1 MSLVN
6 KPDRQILCFPAE
18 FFKQAI
24 VLISM
29 LFLSVTN
36 VGFAQHS
43 NYQAGLD
50 AYFAG
55 DYEAAKKHWLNGARE
70 EDPKS
75 MFNLGLLHEQRKV
88 GGADLTKANKWY
100 RLAGKHGYPAAD
112 YHLALLL
119 RGDESQSKLAQ
130 TLIHRAAKNGYEPA
144 RQALGLKAAPVI
156 TATNVAVSDVSAS
169 KVNPTSESP
178 TSVSVTSAESE
189 PSAES
194 DKYLGEAWIKAQ
206 NQSQWTIQML
216 AFEKLASV
224 KAFIDEHDLNRYAA
238 YFTERT
244 DKGVLYKLVYGSY
257 VSKEQADQARQDLSD
272 ELKEYGPW
280 LRPIE
285 NVQALLN

>member
-1 MSLVN
+1 ML
-6 KPDRQILCFPAE
+6 IL
-18 FFKQAI
+18 
-24 VLISM
+24 L
-29 LFLSVTN
+29 LFLSVSTAS
-36 VGFAQHS
+36 FAQHS

-55 DYEAAKKHWLNGARE
+55 DYEAAKKHWLNGARQ

-119 RGDESQSKLAQ
+119 RAKEGQSKLAQ

-156 TATNVAVSDVSAS
+156 TETNVALTDVSAS
-169 KVNPTSESP
+169 KAHPNSESP
-178 TSVSVTSAESE
+178 TSVSVTSAVSE
-189 PSAES
+189 PSASSAES

-257 VSKEQADQARQDLSD
+257 VSKEQADQARQGLSD
-272 ELKEYGPW
+272 ELKKYGPW